1 MTPEP
6 PEHETRLNRRGRVT
20 AAGGVALL
28 FVGAT
33 SGAPWVAVAG
43 AALLAMCARALV
55 RGRRL
60 ARALAAT
67 ETAFADVA
75 APLAPCGVPRT
86 LRVRLTTSDAPLR
99 ALNIETVVSGPGE
112 AFIPSQTLDVPARA
126 TGVLTLT
133 LTPDRAGL
141 WHVWGFV
148 LSAGDRLGLV
158 THRTWR
164 AQSAFL
170 HAGPRPVSR
179 AIGATVLQRIG
190 AVRDREGRHLD
201 RQNGTGLELREL
213 RDYVPGDPLKAVAW
227 KASARR
233 GRWLVRAY
241 EDESMRRFQVVLDI
255 GPAMR
260 RGPVGDAALDRG
272 IDLAAELF
280 RLAVAER
287 VGLTTYDGRVV
298 AHLRPDTGRAHGH
311 RLLQQLLDVTRVVDE
326 DLTEIT
332 DAELFARV
340 GALLDAAGGPSLRRL
355 PPPPARLAQPEA
367 LVDPVREIYD
377 ESAIFSAV
385 SQAIVRERDRGHAM
399 LFGKARPARDLAS
412 ARLRLFCALFA
423 IPIAY
428 RRSDAPEQRD
438 RGLAAAI
445 TRNLLT
451 GGAETLVLLSTLDGL
466 SPGGDAVRALGL
478 CRARKRRVVAVAL
491 GAGLEP
497 ATRRALQA
505 AGVTVIEPDGIVEKI
520 QATSA

>member
-1 MTPEP
+1 MTHAP
-6 PEHETRLNRRGRVT
+6 PEHETHLNPRGRVT

-33 SGAPWVAVAG
+33 SGAPWVAIAG
-43 AALLAMCARALV
+43 GALLAICARALV
-55 RGRRL
+55 HGRLL
-60 ARALAAT
+60 ARALATT
-67 ETAFADVA
+67 ETALADGA
-75 APLAPCGVPRT
+75 PPLAPCGVART
-86 LRVRLTTSDAPLR
+86 LRIQLTTSEAPLR
-99 ALNIETVVSGPGE
+99 ALHIETVVSGPGD
-112 AFIPSQTLDVPARA
+112 ASIASQTLDVPAHA
-126 TGVLTLT
+126 SGVLTLT

-148 LSAGDRLGLV
+148 LSASDRLGLV
-158 THRTWR
+158 THRAWR
-164 AQSAFL
+164 AQSVFM
-170 HAGPRPVSR
+170 HAGPRP
-179 AIGATVLQRIG
+179 IPHTLGATVLRRIG

-255 GPAMR
+255 GPGMR
-260 RGPVGDAALDRG
+260 RGSVGEAPLDRG

-280 RLAVAER
+280 RLAIAER

-332 DAELFARV
+332 DAELFARI
-340 GALLDAAGGPSLRRL
+340 GAILDAAGGRSLRRL
-355 PPPPARLAQPEA
+355 PLSPTRLAQPEA
-367 LVDPVREIYD
+367 LVDPLREIYD

-423 IPIAY
+423 VPVAY
-428 RRSDAPEQRD
+428 RRSDAPERRD

-466 SPGGDAVRALGL
+466 SPAGDALRALGL

-491 GAGLEP
+491 EPGLTV
-497 ATRRALQA
+497 ATRRSLQT
-505 AGVTVIEPDGIVEKI
+505 AGVVLIEPGGLADEI
-520 QATSA
+520 QLR